1 MIYVCSLPRVPETVT
16 RVGAG
21 RLLSMLSEG
30 TPMERPAGLSAEQ
43 HLLLNFHD
51 IAEPQEGFT
60 PPSEANVR
68 NILEFGESWD
78 RAAPLVI
85 NCFAGISRS
94 TASAYM
100 IAAARSRNRDEAEL
114 AQEVR
119 RLSPTATPNPLMIAI
134 ADEILGRN
142 GRMVRAIRDIGR
154 GEEAGYEGVPFGL
167 AVSARPTRLK

>member
-1 MIYVCSLPRVPETVT
+1 MIYVCSLQRVPETVT

-30 TPMERPAGLSAEQ
+30 TPMERPESLAAEH
-43 HLLLNFHD
+43 HLLLNFDD

-60 PPSEANVR
+60 PPGETHVR
-68 NILEFGESWD
+68 QILEFGERWD

-100 IAAARSRNRDEAEL
+100 IAAAKSPNRDEVEL
-114 AQEVR
+114 AQALR
-119 RLSPTATPNPLMIAI
+119 RLSPTATPNPRMIAM
-134 ADEILGRN
+134 ADAMLGRN
-142 GRMVRAIRDIGR
+142 GRMVQAIRDIGR
-154 GEEAGYEGVPFGL
+154 GADADYEGVPFEL
-167 AVSARPTRLK
+167 RLG

>member
-1 MIYVCSLPRVPETVT
+1 MIYVCSLPRVPETVA

-30 TPMERPAGLSAEQ
+30 TPMDRPASLAAEQ

-60 PPSEANVR
+60 PPTEANVR
-68 NILEFGESWD
+68 AILEFGESWD
-78 RAAPLVI
+78 AGAPLVI

-100 IAAARSRNRDEAEL
+100 IAAARSPGRDEREL

-119 RLSPTATPNPLMIAI
+119 RLSPTATPNPLMIAM
-134 ADEILGRN
+134 ADVLLGRN

-154 GEEAGYEGVPFGL
+154 GVDAEYEGVPFSL
-167 AVSARPTRLK
+167 KIRP